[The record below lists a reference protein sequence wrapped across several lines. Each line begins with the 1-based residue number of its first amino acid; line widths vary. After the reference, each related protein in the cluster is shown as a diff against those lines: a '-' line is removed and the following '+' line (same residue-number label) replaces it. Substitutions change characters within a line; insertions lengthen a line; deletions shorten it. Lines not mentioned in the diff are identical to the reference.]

1 MKAQPLFK
9 LFFLLTVSA
18 YVSSCNKEYFELK
31 NLSDELELRPQVLGP
46 VLYGSVSMEDAVAYV
61 DSGGYSHTFED
72 GLIYLA
78 YSDTVVHVMADTVL
92 DIPDALNTEIFL
104 ESEVNTPEFI
114 GSEVGEIVH
123 FLKSKFIVFRLEG
136 NDRVDSMRI
145 KGGELLITVRSTFKH
160 DGYVN
165 ISSNEIL
172 DSRGEPF
179 FATMEGSDV
188 SGNYEDSAR
197 VLTDYY
203 YLETFELGDSNVI
216 QIDFDLALTNSGNP
230 VSPGEYCQ
238 IDLHFRDMSFYS
250 VFGYIDSRNTFEE
263 SGTLDIPFY
272 SDNPELAAVK
282 FADPRINV
290 FSVNSAGI
298 PFVVEL
304 LDVTAT
310 GLDGTSK
317 TLEFYEGHPFVVPGP
332 DLSNIGGSLSEEFH
346 VNRETSNFNEL
357 LALAPTSL
365 SYSVKG
371 STQQGTGDESHFTL
385 DTSRLMIESEFMLP
399 LDFRATRIAMED
411 TLEFEWGE
419 EGIDTSMILEAN
431 VSVSTVNELPLKLVL
446 QGYLMDASYEVLDSL
461 FVEEQVI
468 LAASEVDGDG
478 KLLNAGEENNTAFF
492 PPEKLGKLGEVR
504 YLLVQA
510 RVNTSEEGNR
520 DVKVY
525 SQYTLDFD
533 LSLLAKLRINSR
545 EL

>member
-1 MKAQPLFK
+1 MKAQPLSK
-9 LFFLLTVSA
+9 LFLLLA
-18 YVSSCNKEYFELK
+18 ALALLSSCHKEYFELK
-31 NLSDELELRPQVLGP
+31 NLSDEVELRPQLLGP
-46 VLYGSVSMEDAVAYV
+46 VLYGSVSMEDVVTYV
-61 DSGGYSHTFED
+61 DSGGYSHEFED

-78 YSDTVVHVMADTVL
+78 YSDTLVHVMADTVV
-92 DIPDALNTEIFL
+92 DIPDALHTEIFL

-114 GSEVGEIVH
+114 GSGGGEIVH

-136 NDRVDSMRI
+136 NDRVDSIRI
-145 KGGELLITVRSTFKH
+145 KGGELVIAVRSTFKH

-165 ISSNEIL
+165 ISSSEIL

-179 FATMEGSDV
+179 FVTLEGSDV
-188 SGNYEDSAR
+188 SGDYEDSAR

-203 YLETFELGDSNVI
+203 YIETFELGDSNVI

-238 IDLHFRDMSFYS
+238 IDLHFRDMGFYS

-263 SGTLDIPFY
+263 SGFLDIPFY
-272 SDNPELAAVK
+272 SDRPELAAVK
-282 FADPRINV
+282 FADPRIHV
-290 FSVNSAGI
+290 YSVNSAGI

-304 LDVTAT
+304 MDVTAT
-310 GLDGTSK
+310 GLDGSSK

-346 VNRETSNFNEL
+346 VNRETSNFDEL

-419 EGIDTSMILEAN
+419 EGIDTSLILEA
-431 VSVSTVNELPLKLVL
+431 SVNLSTVNELPLKLDL
-446 QGYLMDASYEVLDSL
+446 QVYLMDAYYEVMDSL
-461 FVEEQVI
+461 FTDEQVI
-468 LAASEVDGDG
+468 LAASEVDDDG

-492 PPEKLGKLGEVR
+492 PPEKLGKLEDVR

-510 RVNTSEEGNR
+510 RVNTSEEGSR

-525 SQYTLDFD
+525 SQYTLDFH
-533 LSLLAKLRINSR
+533 LSLFARLRINSR

>member
-1 MKAQPLFK
+1 
-9 LFFLLTVSA
+9 
-18 YVSSCNKEYFELK
+18 
-31 NLSDELELRPQVLGP
+31 
-46 VLYGSVSMEDAVAYV
+46 
-61 DSGGYSHTFED
+61 
-72 GLIYLA
+72 
-78 YSDTVVHVMADTVL
+78 
-92 DIPDALNTEIFL
+92 
-104 ESEVNTPEFI
+104 
-114 GSEVGEIVH
+114 
-123 FLKSKFIVFRLEG
+123 
-136 NDRVDSMRI
+136 
-145 KGGELLITVRSTFKH
+145 
-160 DGYVN
+160 
-165 ISSNEIL
+165 
-172 DSRGEPF
+172 
-179 FATMEGSDV
+179 
-188 SGNYEDSAR
+188 
-197 VLTDYY
+197 
-203 YLETFELGDSNVI
+203 
-216 QIDFDLALTNSGNP
+216 
-230 VSPGEYCQ
+230 
-238 IDLHFRDMSFYS
+238 MSFYS

-304 LDVTAT
+304 QDVTAT
-310 GLDGTSK
+310 GLDGSSK

-346 VNRETSNFNEL
+346 VDRETSNFNEL

-431 VSVSTVNELPLKLVL
+431 VSVSTVNELPLKLDV
-446 QGYLMDASYEVLDSL
+446 QVYLMDAYYEVLDSL
-461 FVEEQVI
+461 FFDEQVI

-478 KLLNAGEENNTAFF
+478 KLLNAGEESNTAFF